1 MTFICNPA
9 HKFTNLLLAVLSVAA
24 VNMPVSAFGESTK
37 QPPNIVFIMADDMG
51 YGDIQAYN
59 SESKIETP
67 HLNQL
72 AREGMRFTDAHAP
85 AGLCVQTRYGLLT
98 GQYPFRTT
106 LKERTDP
113 CIREDQLTLPGMLKK
128 AGYYTAM
135 LGKWHLGFVGGK
147 DKEDYSEGLH
157 GGPKDRGFDY
167 FFGIP
172 ASLDIPPYYWIQ
184 NRKPLLPPTRTIGN
198 NFSEGWT
205 KIQGAFWRQGRV
217 APGFVHADV
226 LPTLTRR
233 TNFFLDTQAQLPADS
248 RKPFF
253 LYLPLPAPHTPW
265 LPNKRFS
272 GKSDASMYGD
282 FVMMVDDMVGQIAQ
296 RLEQHGFDENTLI
309 VFTSDNGP
317 VWYPADTER
326 LGHSSTGP
334 LRGMKADSY
343 EGGHRVPFIVRWPAT
358 TPPNTVNHHLI
369 CHTDMLATFAAL
381 TGQTVPDSQ
390 APDSIDQSPLLT
402 SPQLDQPLR
411 ETLIT
416 SNNNKYYG
424 VRNGNWKLI
433 TGLGSGGFTQPR
445 DIKPSPGG
453 PTGQLFNLQTDPGE
467 TKNLWAEHPEIV
479 KQLQDILTQSQAS
492 GSTTK

>member
-1 MTFICNPA
+1 
-9 HKFTNLLLAVLSVAA
+9 
-24 VNMPVSAFGESTK
+24 
-37 QPPNIVFIMADDMG
+37 
-51 YGDIQAYN
+51 
-59 SESKIETP
+59 
-67 HLNQL
+67 
-72 AREGMRFTDAHAP
+72 
-85 AGLCVQTRYGLLT
+85 
-98 GQYPFRTT
+98 
-106 LKERTDP
+106 
-113 CIREDQLTLPGMLKK
+113 
-128 AGYYTAM
+128 
-135 LGKWHLGFVGGK
+135 
-147 DKEDYSEGLH
+147 
-157 GGPKDRGFDY
+157 
-167 FFGIP
+167 
-172 ASLDIPPYYWIQ
+172 
-184 NRKPLLPPTRTIGN
+184 
-198 NFSEGWT
+198 
-205 KIQGAFWRQGRV
+205 
-217 APGFVHADV
+217 
-226 LPTLTRR
+226 
-233 TNFFLDTQAQLPADS
+233 
-248 RKPFF
+248 
-253 LYLPLPAPHTPW
+253 
-265 LPNKRFS
+265 
-272 GKSDASMYGD
+272 MYGD

-381 TGQTVPDSQ
+381 TGQIVPDSQ

-479 KQLQDILTQSQAS
+479 KQLQDILTQSKAS